1 MGRDRG
7 GVGLCRQQPARWNL
21 RLQFEQQ
28 LAGIWRSLL
37 GLERVGRDDR
47 FFELGGDSLTAMRT
61 VTRIEALTGVRLT
74 LRQLVSGSLGTLAE
88 HVVESCRPRAAWD
101 S

>member
-1 MGRDRG
+1 M
-7 GVGLCRQQPARWNL
+7 
-21 RLQFEQQ
+21 QFEQQ